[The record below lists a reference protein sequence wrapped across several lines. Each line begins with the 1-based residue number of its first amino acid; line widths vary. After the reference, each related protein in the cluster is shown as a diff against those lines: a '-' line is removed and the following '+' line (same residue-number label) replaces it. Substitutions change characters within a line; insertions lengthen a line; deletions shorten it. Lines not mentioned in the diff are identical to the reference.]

1 MQITPLH
8 PSVPFR
14 PDHRAGI
21 GGDAIEALSAAD
33 LPDHAAPAAA
43 APDMDPD
50 RRPLPPH
57 RALVPPPAGH
67 GRRADALLAARAYAA
82 PTRRVSP
89 FPAGSL
95 LALAV

>member
-1 MQITPLH
+1 M
-8 PSVPFR
+8 
-14 PDHRAGI
+14 DH
-21 GGDAIEALSAAD
+21 
-33 LPDHAAPAAA
+33 
-43 APDMDPD
+43 D

-82 PTRRVSP
+82 PARRVSP